1 MQARGGEWAGS
12 WVESER
18 PCAAPAGSLLTP
30 ASGRPGCEN
39 QSTALPFPPP
49 RRPACARVAVR
60 LPCDTQ
66 ALSWL
71 QWQPPQG
78 SQWILGHTPRPCED
92 PSKTQTPVS
101 ADLFLPD
108 APGLVP
114 SSALHFR
121 GLAGH
126 ESPSQPPGSM
136 SQARSP
142 EAFTVGLSSGSAPLL
157 ASPKAVPGVPPARR
171 LPGNLKQMRT
181 GGTWAGWGAAEA
193 SGVCGRGRQKQA
205 SDLALSSSSR
215 EPSLTDPGHRASS
228 DS

>member
-1 MQARGGEWAGS
+1 MATSSSLSSEGGACRRGA
-12 WVESER
+12 
-18 PCAAPAGSLLTP
+18 
-30 ASGRPGCEN
+30 ASGPGPGWNRRGPARPRPGVCLHLPAADRGVK
-39 QSTALPFPPP
+39 TRALPSPSPH
-49 RRPACARVAVR
+49 RGPACARVAVR

-126 ESPSQPPGSM
+126 ESPSHHHLVYVPLPP
-136 SQARSP
+136 
-142 EAFTVGLSSGSAPLL
+142 
-157 ASPKAVPGVPPARR
+157 
-171 LPGNLKQMRT
+171 
-181 GGTWAGWGAAEA
+181 
-193 SGVCGRGRQKQA
+193 
-205 SDLALSSSSR
+205 
-215 EPSLTDPGHRASS
+215 
-228 DS
+228 